1 MPLALELISPER
13 LLLAKP
19 VEMVVIPAA
28 EGELGVLPGHA
39 PMIVALKGG
48 LIRIFEH
55 GQETAPFFVTSGFA
69 EITPERCSILA
80 TEAIAREALKKSEA
94 EARLAAAK
102 NAWEAV
108 DKNDP
113 FARDQAMAAIATAET
128 MLRLAAG

>member
-19 VEMVVIPAA
+19 VEMVVLPAA

-39 PMIVALKGG
+39 PMIVALRGG

-55 GQETAPFFVTSGFA
+55 GQETAPFFVTAGFA

-80 TEAIAREALKKSEA
+80 TEAIAREALRRDDA
-94 EARLAAAK
+94 EARLKAARA
-102 NAWEAV
+102 AFETV

-113 FARDQAMAAIATAET
+113 FAREQAMAAVATAET
-128 MLRLAAG
+128 MLRLAAA